1 MAWAFTLTCCYSHW
15 MYRRMESKQ
24 MVNSRRKGAVGERE
38 IATYLRE
45 HGFTEARRGQQFH
58 GGSDSPDVVGM
69 TGFHIEVKRVERLD
83 LNAAMEQSI
92 RDAAKNE
99 IPVVF
104 HRRDRD
110 YWKVTM
116 RLDDFM
122 NMLRKEQT
130 DADN

>member
-1 MAWAFTLTCCYSHW
+1 M
-15 MYRRMESKQ
+15 
-24 MVNSRRKGAVGERE
+24 NSNRKGKVGERE
-38 IATYLRE
+38 IAAYLRE
-45 HGFTEARRGQQFH
+45 HGYTEARRGQQFH

-92 RDAAKNE
+92 RDAAENE

-122 NMLRKEQT
+122 EVINGKYT
-130 DADN
+130 KA

>member
-1 MAWAFTLTCCYSHW
+1 M
-15 MYRRMESKQ
+15 
-24 MVNSRRKGAVGERE
+24 NSNRKGKVGERE
-38 IATYLRE
+38 IARYLRE

-58 GGSDSPDVVGM
+58 GGADSPDVVGL

-92 RDAAKNE
+92 ADSAADE
-99 IPVVF
+99 IPIVV

-122 NMLRKEQT
+122 EVINGTR
-130 DADN
+130 